1 MTPALWVTLAAA
13 LMGGGFG
20 IIGIWLKRRQ
30 DKALTEHTVVQSA
43 DVIQTM
49 TLKLLEPYKAEVD
62 TVKTDLADLKRAL
75 ETEQA
80 AHAQTQRE
88 AVQDREVLTSR
99 IAHME
104 TWALQMHTW
113 MEGGAQPPSPTP
125 PEWLVRLVAKHVD
138 RRIT

>member
-1 MTPALWVTLAAA
+1 MTPALWVTIAAA
-13 LMGGGFG
+13 FMGGGFG

-62 TVKTDLADLKRAL
+62 VVKADLSKLR
-75 ETEQA
+75 EQLNIERD
-80 AHAQTQRE
+80 AHAQTRHE

-104 TWALQMHTW
+104 TWAVGVHHW
-113 MEGGAQPPSPTP
+113 IDGGAQPPSPVSP
-125 PEWLVRLVAKHVD
+125 DWLVQLVANHFD
-138 RRIT
+138 RDH